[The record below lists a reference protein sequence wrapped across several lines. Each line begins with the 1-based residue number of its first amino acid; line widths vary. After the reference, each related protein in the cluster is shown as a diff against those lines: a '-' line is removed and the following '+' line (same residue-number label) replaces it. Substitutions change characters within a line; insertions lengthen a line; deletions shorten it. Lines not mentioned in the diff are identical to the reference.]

1 MQTVYYG
8 LALAETDRNAAR
20 RELRGELKLAADAP
34 LVGMVCRLIEQK
46 GVGYGLRAFAL
57 VAPQFPNAHLMIAG
71 DGVLRPALEGEATAL
86 GMAERVHF
94 LGWRTDTPT
103 LLAGL
108 DVLLMPSLW
117 EGFGLVMLEA
127 MACGTPTIAFRCGSV
142 PEVLEEGVTG
152 YIVDSIEEA
161 VAVVERLDGFD
172 RARCRAVFEG
182 RFTAERMARNY
193 VEIYR
198 TLCEPSRQRL
208 SEVPVA
214 ALGG

>member
-1 MQTVYYG
+1 LYAPQDSPRNY
-8 LALAETDRNAAR
+8 LAFIGRIAPEKRPDRAIEIAR
-20 RELRGELKLAADAP
+20 RCGVELRIAAKVDRVDEDYFQQRIAP
-34 LVGMVCRLIEQK
+34 MLRHPGVRLIGEIGDTEKRGFLVQA
-46 GVGYGLRAFAL
+46 RAL
-57 VAPQFPNAHLMIAG
+57 LFPI
-71 DGVLRPALEGEATAL
+71 DWPE
-86 GMAERVHF
+86 
-94 LGWRTDTPT
+94 P
-103 LLAGL
+103 
-108 DVLLMPSLW
+108 
-117 EGFGLVMLEA
+117 FGLVMLEA